1 MGVVADELAD
11 PDRVPSID
19 NPKGELQEQL
29 QGRNGGSPTYELLGS
44 SGPAHA
50 REFEVAVHHA
60 GRELGRGSG
69 GSKKE
74 AESRAATAALAKLR
88 DA

>member
-1 MGVVADELAD
+1 M
-11 PDRVPSID
+11 
-19 NPKGELQEQL
+19 QEQL
-29 QGRNGGSPTYELLGS
+29 QSRNGGSPTYELLGS

-74 AESRAATAALAKLR
+74 AESRAAMAASRETTNRRTRAKR
-88 DA
+88 KAMHERKMGRGG